1 MTIDEKEE
9 KKMSNDLIVIKG
21 ERDKE
26 VFTRIKEM
34 VRTFPISCPELV
46 KTGLKILS
54 LACSGPKH
62 ELIKSDSDFLA
73 VIEEILYRI
82 EEVSSPEEKLS
93 FLSILKDHLNPSSPS
108 FNYSFGL

>member
-1 MTIDEKEE
+1 MDKG
-9 KKMSNDLIVIKG
+9 NLIVIG
-21 ERDKE
+21 SGRDKE

-46 KTGLKILS
+46 KTGLRILS
-54 LACSGPKH
+54 LVCSGPKH

-73 VIEEILYRI
+73 VIEEILVRI

-93 FLSILKDHLNPSSPS
+93 FLYVLRDHLENSYSSCNS
-108 FNYSFGL
+108 MWSLV